1 MNVVFAPRALRDLTE
16 IDAYLNDRSPS
27 GALRVLAAIKSS
39 IEALEAFPE
48 IGRIVDELQ
57 HRRLPVFHFPYVMFY
72 RIVGNDILILHIRHT
87 SRRPIDPA
95 EL

>member
-1 MNVVFAPRALRDLTE
+1 MNAVFAPRALRDVME

-27 GALRVLAAIKSS
+27 GALRVGAAIKSS

-48 IGRIVDELQ
+48 IGQTVDEAQ
-57 HRRLPVFHFPYVMFY
+57 HRRLPVFNFPYVIFY
-72 RIVGNDILILHIRHT
+72 RIAGNEVLILHIRHT